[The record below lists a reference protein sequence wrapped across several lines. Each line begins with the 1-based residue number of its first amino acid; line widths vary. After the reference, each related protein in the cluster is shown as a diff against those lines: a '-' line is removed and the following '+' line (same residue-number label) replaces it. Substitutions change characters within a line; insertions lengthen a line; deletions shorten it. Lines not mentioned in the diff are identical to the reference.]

1 VQNQPPTANFSF
13 TPAEPKIDEE
23 ISFKDES
30 TDPDGATDIVS
41 WEWDFGDGTKTTEQN
56 PRKRYSQKKIYD
68 VKLTVRDKAGLS
80 NSVTKKVPVGIT
92 PPKADFTFAPAAP
105 EVGDEVQFTDKS
117 TDDGQIVSW
126 RWDFGDG
133 TTSTEQNPKK
143 KYLQAGTFK
152 VKLTVKD
159 NDNAENTVEKDITVK
174 VSNRPIVSVFP
185 NPARDSATFKFSLP
199 PGSTGGILLVFDIAG
214 KLVLRD
220 DTLAGKTQIV
230 WDIAG
235 NDVPSGPYYYLVV
248 ALKDNAVVGRSRVE
262 KLVIQR

>member
-1 VQNQPPTANFSF
+1 MKSSSRINLPTTARS
-13 TPAEPKIDEE
+13 
-23 ISFKDES
+23 S
-30 TDPDGATDIVS
+30 
-41 WEWDFGDGTKTTEQN
+41 
-56 PRKRYSQKKIYD
+56 
-68 VKLTVRDKAGLS
+68 AGS
-80 NSVTKKVPVGIT
+80 
-92 PPKADFTFAPAAP
+92 
-105 EVGDEVQFTDKS
+105 
-117 TDDGQIVSW
+117 
-126 RWDFGDG
+126 WDFGDG

-143 KYLQAGTFK
+143 KYTQPGTFK
-152 VKLTVKD
+152 VKLTVRD
-159 NDNAENTVEKDITVK
+159 NDGAESTVEKTITVK
-174 VSNRPIVSVFP
+174 PSGRPVVGVFP
-185 NPARDSATFKFSLP
+185 NPARESATFKFSLP